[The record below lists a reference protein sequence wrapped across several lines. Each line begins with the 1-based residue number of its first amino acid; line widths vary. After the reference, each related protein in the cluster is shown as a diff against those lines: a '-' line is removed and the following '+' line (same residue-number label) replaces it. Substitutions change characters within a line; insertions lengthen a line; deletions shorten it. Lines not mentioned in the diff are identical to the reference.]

1 MKEPR
6 DRAENQRY
14 RVTIIPPSTTG
25 FLQEPDKFG
34 EPGKFGAV
42 LSLFRDNGEKRVFLD
57 KQLKFEMNK
66 ESKASEA
73 LQRELELP
81 WGFPWEAAR
90 LSQELE
96 AAKACV
102 KHTIKYIEWF
112 EREGHLDFP
121 EGGVSEGSSG
131 SSSSLPSLVSAGSSG
146 GEKSAKVDFEMVA
159 KNIKRLAKKQ
169 WKSPETPEAG
179 TYYEHMLQSD
189 ERRREAMMQ
198 HIEAK
203 WPDFPPE
210 FDESEYE
217 RKIQV
222 QLACEM
228 ATWPEDLVQ
237 ELKDGLS
244 DNGPDESEH
253 PLVQEMKTCLKK
265 AFEYSERGPSEDT
278 DIEAI
283 IARAEQHFAEMELVD

>member
-14 RVTIIPPSTTG
+14 RVTIIPPST
-25 FLQEPDKFG
+25 
-34 EPGKFGAV
+34 KFGAV

-57 KQLKFEMNK
+57 NQLKFEMKK
-66 ESKASEA
+66 ESKAAEA
-73 LQRELELP
+73 LQRELELS

-96 AAKACV
+96 AAKASV

-131 SSSSLPSLVSAGSSG
+131 SASDLPSLVSCGSSG
-146 GEKSAKVDFEMVA
+146 GEKSAKVDAEMVA
-159 KNIKRLAKKQ
+159 KKMEMLAKKQ
-169 WKSPETPEAG
+169 WKSPENPEAG
-179 TYYEHMLQSD
+179 TFSDLWLKND
-189 ERRREAMMQ
+189 ERRRECMMQ

-203 WPDFPPE
+203 WPD
-210 FDESEYE
+210 
-217 RKIQV
+217 
-222 QLACEM
+222 M
-228 ATWPEDLVQ
+228 AT
-237 ELKDGLS
+237 
-244 DNGPDESEH
+244 
-253 PLVQEMKTCLKK
+253 
-265 AFEYSERGPSEDT
+265 
-278 DIEAI
+278 